1 MSDEAR
7 EWLKYAQ
14 ENRQVS
20 RLSLGQGLFNACL
33 QNAQQAVEK
42 ALKAAC
48 VSKGLPVKKTHSV
61 RELRNDL
68 KRIGFEVGLE
78 DTDCDLLDSIYLP
91 SKYPLGSVL
100 PDFAPDEVLAREC
113 LSMADRVVLE
123 VERMV
128 IPP

>member
-1 MSDEAR
+1 MNDEAR

-20 RLSLGQGLFNACL
+20 RLALGQDLFNACL

-48 VSKGLPVKKTHSV
+48 VSKGLPIKKTHSV

-100 PDFAPDEVLAREC
+100 PDFAPDEALARQC

-128 IPP
+128 IPA